1 MNGEI
6 SYLASVTSGIPQGT
20 VLAPLLFL
28 CYINDITKDISS
40 NIKLYADDVLIYN
53 IINSKEDCVK
63 LQKDL
68 DILNEWAVT
77 WKMIFNPTKCEFLRV
92 TNKKN
97 IINFQYFIQNANI
110 QEV

>member
-1 MNGEI
+1 MNGEV
-6 SYLASVTSGIPQGT
+6 SSLASVTSGVPQGS

-28 CYINDITKDISS
+28 TYINDITKDISS

-68 DILNEWAVT
+68 DILNEWAMT
-77 WKMIFNPTKCEFLRV
+77 WKMFSTQQTVSF
-92 TNKKN
+92 
-97 IINFQYFIQNANI
+97 
-110 QEV
+110 